1 MACGLPIGVQRYV
14 DYEAT
19 IRPPVIVIVIVIV
32 IVMTLR
38 GTGWHSS

>member
-19 IRPPVIVIVIVIV
+19 IRPPVIV
-32 IVMTLR
+32 MTLR